1 MSRRYNLTRHQSQMH
16 PSKPKDIFADGLSS
30 DEDSDEDMD
39 KDEIGGKKAWDDL
52 VKPVLNR
59 YKDNL
64 KDKCED
70 YEKDGISPEDAKRF
84 ASEDMYKIYKAEVIL
99 QYERLVKVMQQLEK
113 SGQHQKIMRDV
124 GLFENKGH
132 PYEKALR
139 LALRKNDGLFYEI
152 IYADNDEETSE
163 EDEEEEASDEAFDE
177 AKAISDI
184 D

>member
-1 MSRRYNLTRHQSQMH
+1 MH

-39 KDEIGGKKAWDDL
+39 IDEIDGRKAWDDL

-64 KDKCED
+64 KEKSED
-70 YEKDGISPEDAKRF
+70 YDQDGISPEDAKRF
-84 ASEDMYKIYKAEVIL
+84 ASEDMYKIYKADVIL

-124 GLFENKGH
+124 ERFENKGH
-132 PYEKALR
+132 TYEKALR

-152 IYADNDEETSE
+152 IDADNDAEPS
-163 EDEEEEASDEAFDE
+163 EDEEEEASDDAIDG